1 MVDVEVHMR
10 GAVEDLPLV
19 RRALG
24 SCNGR
29 ELRLMKVVA
38 PPQPTSTSLL
48 SFPTHPHLLLFLL
61 TSMAPPP
68 LP

>member
-1 MVDVEVHMR
+1 MYSCSTSMSWRNRVVDVEVHMR

-38 PPQPTSTSLL
+38 
-48 SFPTHPHLLLFLL
+48 
-61 TSMAPPP
+61 
-68 LP
+68 